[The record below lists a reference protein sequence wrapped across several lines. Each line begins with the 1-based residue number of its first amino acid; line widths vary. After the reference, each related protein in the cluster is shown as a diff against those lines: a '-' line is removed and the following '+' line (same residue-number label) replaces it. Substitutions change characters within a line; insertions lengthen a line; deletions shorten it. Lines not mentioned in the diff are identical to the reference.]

1 MSVYQ
6 ALMLMISF
14 STLTVI
20 ILKFN
25 QKNNRLL
32 TLTG

>member
-6 ALMLMISF
+6 ALLLMISF
-14 STLTVI
+14 AILVVI

-25 QKNNRLL
+25 RKK
-32 TLTG
+32 